1 MGYVQRTDWRLRPPG
16 CHRRDVPH
24 VTLQDRSQV
33 PTRTVSCSSSR
44 TTTIPSVSHR
54 RPSTMTCARAFFI
67 ASLVFSSALGSLYPT
82 SPVAGTVYDAG
93 RQNLVEWIDDDPTPH
108 LYEISV
114 LKIDLYHDNDVCL
127 SGLSWLLHWLTRPP
141 GALWHVSDWR

>member
-1 MGYVQRTDWRLRPPG
+1 
-16 CHRRDVPH
+16 
-24 VTLQDRSQV
+24 
-33 PTRTVSCSSSR
+33 
-44 TTTIPSVSHR
+44 
-54 RPSTMTCARAFFI
+54 MTCARAFFI

-114 LKIDLYHDNDVCL
+114 LRIDLYHDNDVCL